1 MRRMLPAFAVAA
13 VLTAS
18 AAAQGQKIK
27 VSTASVPVYVT
38 VMNPERQLVPD
49 LTQEDFEV
57 LDNQKPQTITVF
69 ENKPVPI
76 TTVVMLDTSG
86 SMTGNMAFLKE
97 GVEQFLLRLL
107 PEDKAQVGEFNDKI
121 KFHPGEFIDNRDR
134 LIYLLK
140 NDIDFGYPTRLWD
153 AADESLQ
160 RLEPMDG
167 RKVLVLFTDG
177 DDTSSKI
184 GSGKVMDHAREKDI
198 MIYGVGFESVYSPDG
213 SQHMVRSRP
222 DRNLKKL
229 TEDTG
234 GGYFELRQTADLNET
249 FTRVAQE
256 LHSQYV
262 LGFSPE
268 RLDGKIHKLDVRVK
282 KTGMTARARKTYLAA
297 SVGVQ

>member
-1 MRRMLPAFAVAA
+1 MRRIVPLLAA
-13 VLTAS
+13 MAALTAA

-38 VMNPERQLVPD
+38 VTNTDKQLVPD
-49 LTQEDFEV
+49 LTQDDFEV

-76 TTVVMLDTSG
+76 TTIVMLDTSG
-86 SMTGNMAFLKE
+86 SMTGNMEFLKD

-107 PEDKAQVGEFNDKI
+107 PEDKAQIGEFNDKI
-121 KFHPGEFIDNRDR
+121 KFHPDEFIDNRDR

-140 NDIDFGYPTRLWD
+140 NELDFGYPTRLWD

-184 GSGKVMDHAREKDI
+184 GVGKVMDHSREKDI
-198 MIYGVGFESVYSPDG
+198 MIYGVGFQSEYFNG
-213 SQHMVRSRP
+213 QHMVRSAP
-222 DRNLKKL
+222 DRGLKKL
-229 TEDTG
+229 TEDSG
-234 GGYFELRQTADLNET
+234 GGYFELKRGADLNET

-268 RLDGKIHKLDVRVK
+268 ALDGKIHKLDVRVK
-282 KTGMTARARKTYLAA
+282 KPGMIARARKTYIAA
-297 SVGVQ
+297 SGTQ